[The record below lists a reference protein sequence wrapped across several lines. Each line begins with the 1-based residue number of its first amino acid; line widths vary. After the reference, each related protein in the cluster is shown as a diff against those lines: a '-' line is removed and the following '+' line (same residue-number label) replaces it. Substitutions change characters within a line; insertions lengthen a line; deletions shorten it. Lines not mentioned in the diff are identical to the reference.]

1 MANFE
6 IESPPTTKDPEV
18 LCRYIQRLYEM
29 IAFVLQNIDSDNLNE
44 DLEDRIRRLERA
56 VYGE

>member
-18 LCRYIQRLYEM
+18 LCRYIQRLYETLL
-29 IAFVLQNIDSDNLNE
+29 FVLQNVDSDNLNE
-44 DLEDRIRRLERA
+44 DLEDRIRRLEKA
-56 VYGE
+56 VFGE